1 MGDCFQILWTSY
13 NVWTLWTLTIFG
25 RVLWKFWP
33 SCNFFYLCY
42 KFRIRKKYLHP
53 LLSCFNFGFNSN
65 MISKNPKKKIC
76 CTWLLTIFR
85 LLEISWGLFL
95 MSDTHWTL
103 FAFRVPEGGRPCCLK
118 ADLRMTR
125 GCCCCC
131 SSLCSR

>member
-1 MGDCFQILWTSY
+1 MANIFTCLSY
-13 NVWTLWTLTIFG
+13 GQGKGYSWTLTIFG
-25 RVLWKFWP
+25 RVLWNLWP
-33 SCNFFYLCY
+33 SRNFFFYLCY
-42 KFRIRKKYLHP
+42 KFRIREKYLQP
-53 LLSCFNFGFNSN
+53 LLSCFNSN
-65 MISKNPKKKIC
+65 MISKNQKKIC

-125 GCCCCC
+125 GCCCTMVKIP
-131 SSLCSR
+131 SK